1 MILIEKISK
10 IEKRQDYKLPARMA
24 FCKVKGFKMKIQLVK
39 ILLTLITTL
48 LVSASVAQS
57 SWQVPRTGTGVPNLQ
72 GVWTSAS
79 ITTLERNPNLGEK
92 LVVTAEEALE
102 MERTADFNVLSA
114 IDDAPSD
121 PNRAAPTDGNA
132 DAGYKAF
139 WIDPGKRLA
148 RIGEEYRTS
157 FIVDPE
163 NGQIPYTESAGRAF
177 FEYRQNS
184 GFDGPEQRPLG
195 ERCMVG
201 FGSSAGPPMLP
212 VLYNN
217 HYQIVQNENYVM
229 ILVEMNHDARIVRL
243 DSEHLRDDFRPWLG
257 DSIGY
262 WEGDTLVVE
271 TVNFHPQQSFRFA
284 IKHTLYLPQTAKV
297 IERFTRTAED
307 EILYEFTIEDELAYS
322 QPWTAQIPLRP
333 AEGALYEYACH
344 EGNYALPGI
353 LAGARREELEGIN

>member
-1 MILIEKISK
+1 LKTQIAHL
-10 IEKRQDYKLPARMA
+10 
-24 FCKVKGFKMKIQLVK
+24 
-39 ILLTLITTL
+39 LLTLITTGI
-48 LVSASVAQS
+48 VSTSVAQD
-57 SWQVPRTGTGVPNLQ
+57 SWQVPRTGTGAPDLQ
-72 GVWTSAS
+72 GTWTSAS
-79 ITTLERNPNLGEK
+79 ITTLERDPELGEK
-92 LVVTAEEALE
+92 LVVTAEEALS
-102 MERTADFNVLSA
+102 MEQTSAFNVLSVL
-114 IDDAPSD
+114 DDAPSD

-132 DAGYKAF
+132 DAGYNAF
-139 WIDPGKRLA
+139 WIDPGKKIA

-163 NGQIPYTESAGRAF
+163 NGQIPYTESSGRAF

-217 HYQIVQNENYVM
+217 HYQIVQNEDYVM

-243 DSEHLRDDFRPWLG
+243 NSEHQTDDFKPWLG
-257 DSIGY
+257 DSIGF
-262 WEGDTLVVE
+262 WDGDTLVVE

-284 IKHTLYLPQTAKV
+284 IKHTLYLPQTATV

-307 EILYEFTIEDELAYS
+307 EILYEFTIEDAQAYS

-333 AEGALYEYACH
+333 ADGQLYEYACH
-344 EGNYALPGI
+344 EGNYALSGI
-353 LAGARREELEGIN
+353 LAGARRGELEGSN